1 MRKTSNVH
9 RRGAI
14 LPLFALMLVGLVGFL
29 ALAIDI
35 GIVAVAETQ
44 CQNAADNAALAG
56 CRALNG
62 DDQRQHGRRDQHCPS
77 RRGDQPDPVAR
88 RPPARRWPCSTAPT
102 TTTTRR

>member
-1 MRKTSNVH
+1 MRKTSKIR

-56 CRALNG
+56 TRALNG
-62 DDQRQHGRRDQHCPS
+62 TSSGN
-77 RRGDQPDPVAR
+77 A
-88 RPPARRWPCSTAPT
+88 AAATSTAQAAAAINPILST
-102 TTTTRR
+102 GGH